1 MPPDEAVIAKE
12 ATPSMAIFAATKPDA
27 AAIEALE
34 SRLLPIPGINA
45 PELACPVVEDFAP
58 GIYMRTI
65 FMQAGK
71 FIIGH
76 EHRKEH
82 FNFIHSG
89 RALVNYDGEVLDI
102 RGPCMFKSA
111 AGVRKMLVIIE
122 DMTFTTIH
130 ANPDDCRDTPTL
142 DDRNIRKSDSF
153 VEYQAQIDAL
163 KAQASQ
169 IIKP

>member
-1 MPPDEAVIAKE
+1 MAVFT
-12 ATPSMAIFAATKPDA
+12 ATRPTNAI
-27 AAIEALE
+27 IEALE
-34 SRLLPIPGINA
+34 SRLLPMPGINA
-45 PELACPVVEDFAP
+45 PELECPVVEEFAP

-65 FMQAGK
+65 FMRAGL

-89 RALVNYDGEVLDI
+89 RALVNYDGEARDI
-102 RGPCMFKSA
+102 RGPMMFKSA
-111 AGVRKMLVIIE
+111 AGIRKMLVIIE
-122 DMTFTTIH
+122 DMTFTTVH
-130 ANPDDCRDTPTL
+130 ENPDDCRDSAIL

-163 KAQASQ
+163 KVQASQ